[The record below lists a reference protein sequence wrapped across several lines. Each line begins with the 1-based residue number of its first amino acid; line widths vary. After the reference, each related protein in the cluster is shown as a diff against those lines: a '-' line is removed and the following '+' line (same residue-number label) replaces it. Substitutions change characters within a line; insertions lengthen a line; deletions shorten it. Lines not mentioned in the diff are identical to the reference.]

1 MELQLNNIEEEC
13 VGFETGILGDEL
25 KRIGS

>member
-1 MELQLNNIEEEC
+1 MELQLRNIDEEC

-25 KRIGS
+25 QRIGS